1 MSISVVI
8 IAFKSDHILPNLISK
23 IPNHHEI
30 IVIENS
36 LQNKTKTSLEN
47 KYNNLKVLIPNEN
60 LGYSGG
66 VNLGV
71 EKSKNNFV
79 LIVTA
84 DVDFTKEMIENFE
97 ECIENFN
104 DFALL
109 APVYKN
115 DSIHKNFKVFNN
127 KRINEINIK
136 KFQLSEVDEI
146 DGALFLI
153 NKKQFDSNKI
163 MDDKFFLYY
172 DSTDLC
178 HNLKKKDKKL
188 FIVKNLKFTHKG
200 TSSSNK
206 NYEFEISINRNWHY
220 SWSKFYFFKKNYNY
234 LYALKK
240 VLPNLFRSLIM
251 YLYFKLISDKKKAK
265 LNKAIISG
273 IANAILLRKSFY
285 RPNIK

>member
-8 IAFKSDHILPNLISK
+8 IAFRSDHILPNLISK

-163 MDDKFFLYY
+163 MDDKFF
-172 DSTDLC
+172 
-178 HNLKKKDKKL
+178 
-188 FIVKNLKFTHKG
+188 F
-200 TSSSNK
+200 
-206 NYEFEISINRNWHY
+206 
-220 SWSKFYFFKKNYNY
+220 
-234 LYALKK
+234 
-240 VLPNLFRSLIM
+240 VL
-251 YLYFKLISDKKKAK
+251 
-265 LNKAIISG
+265 
-273 IANAILLRKSFY
+273 
-285 RPNIK
+285 

>member
-1 MSISVVI
+1 M
-8 IAFKSDHILPNLISK
+8 
-23 IPNHHEI
+23 
-30 IVIENS
+30 
-36 LQNKTKTSLEN
+36 
-47 KYNNLKVLIPNEN
+47 
-60 LGYSGG
+60 
-66 VNLGV
+66 NLGV

-115 DSIHKNFKVFNN
+115 DLIHKNFKVFNN

>member
-115 DSIHKNFKVFNN
+115 VSIHKNFKIFNN
-127 KRINEINIK
+127 KKINEINIK

>member
-1 MSISVVI
+1 M
-8 IAFKSDHILPNLISK
+8 
-23 IPNHHEI
+23 
-30 IVIENS
+30 
-36 LQNKTKTSLEN
+36 
-47 KYNNLKVLIPNEN
+47 
-60 LGYSGG
+60 
-66 VNLGV
+66 
-71 EKSKNNFV
+71 
-79 LIVTA
+79 
-84 DVDFTKEMIENFE
+84 
-97 ECIENFN
+97 
-104 DFALL
+104 
-109 APVYKN
+109 
-115 DSIHKNFKVFNN
+115 
-127 KRINEINIK
+127 INI
-136 KFQLSEVDEI
+136 
-146 DGALFLI
+146 
-153 NKKQFDSNKI
+153 
-163 MDDKFFLYY
+163 
-172 DSTDLC
+172 
-178 HNLKKKDKKL
+178 NLLDKKL

>member
-115 DSIHKNFKVFNN
+115 DSIHKNFKIFNN
-127 KRINEINIK
+127 KKINEINIK

>member
-36 LQNKTKTSLEN
+36 LQNKTKTILEN

>member
-36 LQNKTKTSLEN
+36 LQNKTKTILEN

-115 DSIHKNFKVFNN
+115 DSIHKNFKIFNN
-127 KRINEINIK
+127 KKINEINIK

>member
-36 LQNKTKTSLEN
+36 LQNKTKTILEN

-115 DSIHKNFKVFNN
+115 DSIHKNFKIFNN
-127 KRINEINIK
+127 KKINEINIK

-146 DGALFLI
+146 DGALF
-153 NKKQFDSNKI
+153 
-163 MDDKFFLYY
+163 
-172 DSTDLC
+172 
-178 HNLKKKDKKL
+178 
-188 FIVKNLKFTHKG
+188 
-200 TSSSNK
+200 
-206 NYEFEISINRNWHY
+206 
-220 SWSKFYFFKKNYNY
+220 
-234 LYALKK
+234 
-240 VLPNLFRSLIM
+240 
-251 YLYFKLISDKKKAK
+251 
-265 LNKAIISG
+265 
-273 IANAILLRKSFY
+273 
-285 RPNIK
+285 

>member
-8 IAFKSDHILPNLISK
+8 IAFRSDHILPNLISK

-36 LQNKTKTSLEN
+36 LQNKTKTILEN

-115 DSIHKNFKVFNN
+115 DSIHKNFKIFNN
-127 KRINEINIK
+127 KKINEINIK

>member
-8 IAFKSDHILPNLISK
+8 IAFRSDHILPNLISK

-36 LQNKTKTSLEN
+36 LQNKTKTILEN

>member
-127 KRINEINIK
+127 KRINEININ

>member
-115 DSIHKNFKVFNN
+115 VSIHKNFKIFRN
-127 KRINEINIK
+127 KKINEINVK